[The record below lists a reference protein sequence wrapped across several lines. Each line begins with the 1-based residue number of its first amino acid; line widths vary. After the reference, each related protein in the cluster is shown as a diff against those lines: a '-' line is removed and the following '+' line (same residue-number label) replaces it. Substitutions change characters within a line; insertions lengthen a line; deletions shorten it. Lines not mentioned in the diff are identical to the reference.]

1 MASEEENLKPDK
13 DSKESA
19 SEEMPPLPEAAA
31 EAPLPP
37 ATLPPELAPS
47 RKDKKEKKSFGLGG
61 LIFLLAL
68 VIAGGAGAGGF
79 YLYQEQT
86 QFQNETLARIS
97 ELEGQLN
104 ALDTEA
110 EQTRKNQQTL
120 EALNQD
126 LQQHKTDISA
136 TLKSHQNSLSTLDED
151 VLRLKE
157 KVAEKTG
164 APMMPAPMMEGISE
178 VPGMLTVPSPP
189 ETRDEDIPDTES
201 QEEGQPDESK
211 EFLDWMENFFSA
223 IWDWFAGLFK

>member
-1 MASEEENLKPDK
+1 M
-13 DSKESA
+13 
-19 SEEMPPLPEAAA
+19 
-31 EAPLPP
+31 
-37 ATLPPELAPS
+37 
-47 RKDKKEKKSFGLGG
+47 
-61 LIFLLAL
+61 
-68 VIAGGAGAGGF
+68 
-79 YLYQEQT
+79 
-86 QFQNETLARIS
+86 
-97 ELEGQLN
+97 
-104 ALDTEA
+104 DTEA

-136 TLKSHQNSLSTLDED
+136 TLKAHQNSLSTLDED

-164 APMMPAPMMEGISE
+164 APVTPAPMIEGISE

-189 ETRDEDIPDTES
+189 ETRDEDLPDTES
-201 QEEGQPDESK
+201 QEEGQPEDESK